1 MAGPPFLP
9 GGVPETEGFRRPGAP
24 EKKICRGAP
33 EGKETE
39 ESSEALGHQSE
50 KYVMVPRKERKQ
62 RKAPRPWGTREGNM
76 SWCPGNF
83 AGRGISRKIARRCPQ
98 RP

>member
-24 EKKICRGAP
+24 EKKICRGAQ

-39 ESSEALGHQSE
+39 ESSEALGHQRG
-50 KYVMVPRKERKQ
+50 KYVMVPRKLCRAGHQQENCTQ
-62 RKAPRPWGTREGNM
+62 MPAKAVKWV
-76 SWCPGNF
+76 
-83 AGRGISRKIARRCPQ
+83 
-98 RP
+98 